1 MRVGLILLA
10 LVFAAAGAVFGAL
23 NGERVAYDFYFVV
36 VHAPKGAALLC
47 ALVAGWLV
55 GGVLVYFAL
64 VLRLRRRVRALSRK
78 SQHDAPT
85 DRTETEQTASND
97 KA

>member
-10 LVFAAAGAVFGAL
+10 LLFAAIGAVFGAL

-47 ALVAGWLV
+47 ALVVGWLV
-55 GGVLVYFAL
+55 GGVLVYCAL
-64 VLRLRRRVRALSRK
+64 VLRLRRRVRALSRQL
-78 SQHDAPT
+78 QHDEQAT
-85 DRTETEQTASND
+85 RIDTEKTASND
-97 KA
+97 EA